1 MKKILVICTQ
11 PMENSTSSMIRCRNI
26 INELAVENQI
36 VCYAP
41 CANENSIYYD
51 KQAYLNPSIEVRKYG
66 KKIEVNIRKEK
77 GKSKKNILM
86 KILYFIY
93 KKIDLFGSSI
103 LLLKYKNE
111 VLNSLKGENYDI
123 LLSFSDPKSAHILAS
138 LIKKDNKNL
147 FYIQQWGDPLVHDIT
162 NKSILPVGVK
172 KIIERRLMKNANQ
185 IYYVSPLT
193 LNEQKITFKSEA
205 EKMSFLPTP
214 CEVKEY
220 KNVRKDRIQV
230 GYLGSYNSV
239 ARDIMPPYNAAC
251 KCEEI
256 DFLFV
261 GDSDIK
267 LEPKSNIRIIER
279 VSQKELAQ
287 YVEMSDILICLM
299 NKKGSQIPGK
309 LYNYAGTNK
318 EILVLEDGERGEEIK
333 KFFSAYQRYTFADN
347 NEIKIGECLNQYV
360 INGIPNRTIVEQF
373 KPYYIANALIG
384 NSK

>member
-26 INELAVENQI
+26 INELAIENQI

-41 CANENSIYYD
+41 YANENSIYYD
-51 KQAYLNPSIEVRKYG
+51 KQAYLNSGIEVRKYG
-66 KKIEVNIRKEK
+66 KKIEVSIGREN
-77 GKSKKNILM
+77 GKSKKNILIR
-86 KILYFIY
+86 ILYFIY

-111 VLNSLKGENYDI
+111 VLNSLEGENYDI
-123 LLSFSDPKSAHILAS
+123 HLSFSDPKSAHIFAS
-138 LIKKDNKNL
+138 LIKKNNKNL

-162 NKSILPVGVK
+162 NKSILPVWVK
-172 KIIERRLMKNANQ
+172 KIIERKLMKNANQ

-193 LNEQKITFKSEA
+193 LNEQRTTFKSEA
-205 EKMSFLPTP
+205 EKMLFLPTP

-220 KNVRKDRIQV
+220 KNVRKNRIQV
-230 GYLGSYNSV
+230 GYLGSYNSA
-239 ARDIMPPYNAAC
+239 ARDIMPLYNAAC
-251 KCEEI
+251 KCKDI
-256 DFLFV
+256 DFWFV

-318 EILVLEDGERGEEIK
+318 EILVLEDGERGKEIT
-333 KFFSAYQRYTFADN
+333 KFFSTYQRYTFVDN
-347 NEIKIGECLNQYV
+347 NETKIEECLKQYIV
-360 INGIPNRTIVEQF
+360 NGIPNRTAVEQF
-373 KPYYIANALIG
+373 KPYYIANALIS
-384 NSK
+384 SK